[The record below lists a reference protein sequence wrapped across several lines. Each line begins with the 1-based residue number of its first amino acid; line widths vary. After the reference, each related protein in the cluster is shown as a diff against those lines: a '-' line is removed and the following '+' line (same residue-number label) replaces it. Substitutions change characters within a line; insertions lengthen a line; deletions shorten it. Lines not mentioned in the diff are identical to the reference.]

1 MEANAPHAI
10 SPRFQVAATDKSH
23 FAWLGTRLALER
35 TLMAWVRTGIGL
47 VGFGFTIVQFFER
60 FGRMDGVASA
70 RYPFAARYV
79 GLVLIGAGIVALV
92 LSAAQYRK
100 ALRYL
105 WQRDFAAL
113 AGADKAPGSTP
124 VYALAIGL
132 VLLSVFAFLAVLVRA
147 V

>member
-1 MEANAPHAI
+1 MQGNATYAGN
-10 SPRFQVAATDKSH
+10 PRFHVSATDASH

-35 TLMAWVRTGIGL
+35 TLLAWVRTGIGL

-60 FGRMDGVASA
+60 FGRMDGIAPA
-70 RYPFAARYV
+70 QYPFAARYV

-100 ALRYL
+100 AIRYL
-105 WQRDFAAL
+105 WQRDFAVL
-113 AGADKAPGSTP
+113 TGIDKAPGGTP
-124 VYALAIGL
+124 VYAIAIGL